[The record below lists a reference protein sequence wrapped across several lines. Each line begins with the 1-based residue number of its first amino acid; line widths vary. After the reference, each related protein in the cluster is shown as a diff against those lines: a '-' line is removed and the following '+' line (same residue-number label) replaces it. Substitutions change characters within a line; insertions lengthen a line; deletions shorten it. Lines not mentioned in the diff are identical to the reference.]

1 MTGNAP
7 VLEVRDIR
15 VDYGSG
21 RRRSTAVEGVGF
33 TIERGRTLG
42 LVGES
47 GSGKT
52 TIGMAVLGLVP
63 VSAGEIRL
71 LGQPVHRVSAR
82 RRRELGK
89 VRQVIFQDPYSSL
102 DPLRTIG
109 YSLAE
114 PARFH
119 GMTAADADARS
130 RELVRKVGLD
140 ESALLRYPAQFSGGQ
155 RQRIAIARALMTDPE
170 FLVCDE
176 PVSALDLSVQA
187 DVMNLLTTL
196 QNEFALSLLFIS
208 HDLAIVRQISDE
220 VVVLR
225 NGRIVEH
232 GPTEQVFAAPHEDY
246 TRALLASVP
255 NAARVTT
262 TPGADTQR
270 KAG

>member
-1 MTGNAP
+1 MSDTTP

-15 VDYGSG
+15 VDYGAG
-21 RRRSTAVEGVGF
+21 RKRSTAVEGVGF
-33 TIERGRTLG
+33 EVHRGRTLG

-63 VSAGEIRL
+63 VAAGEIRF
-71 LGQPVHRVSAR
+71 LGQPVHDVSAK

-109 YSLAE
+109 YSLME

-119 GMTAADADARS
+119 GMTADAAASRA
-130 RELVRKVGLD
+130 RELVATVGLD
-140 ESALLRYPAQFSGGQ
+140 EGALVRYPAQFSGGQ

-170 FLVCDE
+170 FIVCDE

-187 DVMNLLTTL
+187 DVMNLLTRL
-196 QNEFALSLLFIS
+196 QRELALSLLFIS

-225 NGRIVEH
+225 GGRIIES
-232 GPTEQVFAAPHEDY
+232 GPTEQLFADPREDY
-246 TRALLASVP
+246 TRALLESVP
-255 NAARVTT
+255 
-262 TPGADTQR
+262 Q
-270 KAG
+270 AGHASRRSAPLPQEETR

>member
-1 MTGNAP
+1 MTDTAP
-7 VLEVRDIR
+7 VLEVCDIR
-15 VDYGSG
+15 VEYGSG
-21 RRRSTAVEGVGF
+21 RTRSTAVDGVGF
-33 TIERGRTLG
+33 TIGRGRTLG

-63 VSAGEIRL
+63 VSSGEIRL
-71 LGQPVHRVSAR
+71 LGRPVHNVSAR
-82 RRRELGK
+82 RRREIGR

-109 YSLAE
+109 YSMAE

-119 GMTAADADARS
+119 GMTAADADDRA

-140 ESALLRYPAQFSGGQ
+140 DSALVRYPAQFSGGQ
-155 RQRIAIARALMTDPE
+155 RQRIAIARALMTDPQ

-196 QNEFALSLLFIS
+196 QRELDLSLLFIS
-208 HDLAIVRQISDE
+208 HDLAIVRQISDD
-220 VVVLR
+220 VIVLR
-225 NGRIVEH
+225 GGRIVEH
-232 GPTEQVFAAPHEDY
+232 GATEELFAAPREEY
-246 TRALLASVP
+246 TRVLLDSAP
-255 NAARVTT
+255 NTGRAERPVR
-262 TPGADTQR
+262 PDTQR